1 MRPHNLI
8 FPTMTTLI
16 SSSITHSSLSSWP
29 GMQQSAGV
37 TATSGPL
44 HYMTIRPARLV
55 LQKSLCAFPYC
66 LLTFAQMSPSHCE
79 AFPDPIL
86 NCTPSLH
93 ILLPYLV
100 SLNSS
105 YHYLS
110 IHTYTYTHVYTH
122 AYVHINITVCLWPQE
137 GKLLK
142 GRDSCLLC
150 SLSILFTRTVLD
162 IE

>member
-16 SSSITHSSLSSWP
+16 SSPITHSSLSSRLDV
-29 GMQQSAGV
+29 QQSASV

-44 HYMTIRPARLV
+44 HYVTIRPERLV
-55 LQKSLCAFPYC
+55 LQKPLCAFPYC
-66 LLTFAQMSPSHCE
+66 LLTFAQMSPSQCE

-100 SLNSS
+100 FLNSS

-110 IHTYTYTHVYTH
+110 IHTHVQTHADMHIHIHTYTYTHIHTRIYAHTYTH
-122 AYVHINITVCLWPQE
+122 IHTCVC
-137 GKLLK
+137 
-142 GRDSCLLC
+142 
-150 SLSILFTRTVLD
+150 TH
-162 IE
+162 